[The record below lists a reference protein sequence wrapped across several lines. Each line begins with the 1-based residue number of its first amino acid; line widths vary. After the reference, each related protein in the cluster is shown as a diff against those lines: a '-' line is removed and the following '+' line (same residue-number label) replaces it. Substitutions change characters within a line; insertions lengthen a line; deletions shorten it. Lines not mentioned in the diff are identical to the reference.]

1 MIQLL
6 VAGMLAIATAM
17 PVVGKAEGPCAYAHV
32 VARAQACAQEV
43 SSDLTYRILEAA
55 AGGLEAQLQRPLTAS
70 FLYKEYQDGLV
81 QITYLGQNADGHN
94 FRVEYDGGG
103 IFVVLLDEDI

>member
-6 VAGMLAIATAM
+6 VAGMLATATAM
-17 PVVGKAEGPCAYAHV
+17 PVPSKAERICVHAHM
-32 VARAQACAQEV
+32 VAPAQTCAQEV
-43 SSDLTYRILEAA
+43 SSDLTYRIMEAA

-81 QITYLGQNADGHN
+81 QITYLGQNADGN
-94 FRVEYDGGG
+94 VYRVSYGGG
-103 IFVVLLDEDI
+103 ILEVLLDEDI